1 MALFALNT
9 KLGSA
14 SITLACHMLGLNRED
29 LFVSMVRGFK
39 PGEDFLG
46 KFRLLPST
54 PLLSFILER
63 MKSFDYNNYDNLRS
77 KFMRASE

>member
-1 MALFALNT
+1 MSIFALNT
-9 KLGSA
+9 RLGSA
-14 SITLACHMLGLNRED
+14 TITYACHMLGMNRED

-46 KFRLLPST
+46 KFRILPSA

-63 MKSFDYNNYDNLRS
+63 MKSFDHANYD
-77 KFMRASE
+77 M